1 MRTFPAAV
9 VLLLTKQVLH
19 AVRRSANANHAQAD
33 GLNAASDLHARLQ
46 SQYSDLREVLD
57 AVERADRALPGPGR
71 RRLQRRY
78 IDTSSCSLR
87 RVV

>member
-57 AVERADRALPGPGR
+57 AVERADKSLGR

-78 IDTSSCSLR
+78 TDTSSCSLR